1 MNPLLYLLEKYP
13 EKPWDWGGI
22 SSNPNITMEFIEKNI
37 NKIRCG
43 SLSSNKFTY
52 QNKLNRLKQLRQSI
66 WLLENINTVK
76 RLPRMVNMYIVR
88 RYV

>member
-13 EKPWDWGGI
+13 EKHWNWGGI

-37 NKIRCG
+37 NKIRFG

-52 QNKLNRLKQLRQSI
+52 QNKLNRLKQQRQSL

-76 RLPRMVNMYIVR
+76 RLPKMVNRHIVR
-88 RYV
+88 AYL